1 MKITKPRVKF
11 APPVLLCALIVFSFD
26 SALPQTPFYQGKTIT
41 LLVGSGPGGMG
52 DLRAKALASGLTRN
66 IPGNPTIVFQY
77 MPGAGGRK
85 ATNHIYST
93 VKPDGLTLLRVSSS
107 VIPYAVLGESG
118 VQYDIDKFNYL
129 GATEHQLYYMFVTR
143 KGAGVNNLEK
153 LRSTPGVRIGSS
165 PVGHTGYLHSR
176 AVAYLLDMRDPKIV
190 PGYEAADLDVAF
202 ANNEVDARVASTGTV
217 SQNDLLSKNLAD
229 FHLAIE
235 VPRGYKDPRFAH
247 LRLPDITSFT
257 KSEKERKL
265 LAMMEGFRV
274 VGTILLAPPGTPK
287 ERLDVLKEAVR
298 KTNGDPVFASE
309 YKKLTSGDDP
319 SPLTPDEQAKVV
331 RDIPR
336 DAETIEL
343 FKKFAGT
350 GPLPAR

>member
-1 MKITKPRVKF
+1 MALSV
-11 APPVLLCALIVFSFD
+11 LCALMLLVVD
-26 SALPQTPFYQGKTIT
+26 SALAQTTFYQGKTIT

-52 DLRAKALASGLTRN
+52 DLRAKGLASGLTRN

-85 ATNHIYST
+85 ATNHIYNT
-93 VKPDGLTLLRVSSS
+93 AKPDGLTLLRVSSS

-143 KGAGVNNLEK
+143 KGAGLNNLEK

-217 SQNDLLSKNLAD
+217 SKTTCYQKTSPIFILPSKCRADTRIRDL
-229 FHLAIE
+229 
-235 VPRGYKDPRFAH
+235 P
-247 LRLPDITSFT
+247 TSVYRT
-257 KSEKERKL
+257 SPASPNRKRSESSWR
-265 LAMMEGFRV
+265 
-274 VGTILLAPPGTPK
+274 
-287 ERLDVLKEAVR
+287 
-298 KTNGDPVFASE
+298 
-309 YKKLTSGDDP
+309 
-319 SPLTPDEQAKVV
+319 
-331 RDIPR
+331 
-336 DAETIEL
+336 
-343 FKKFAGT
+343 
-350 GPLPAR
+350 